1 MTVGWATLTGRM
13 TSDGL
18 CEMSPGGVVGKAY
31 LVDLDSVREV
41 RLFNKEWHVMHEKV
55 IIDTLHCHECGAPAG
70 WLPCELLQIQ
80 ARH

>member
-1 MTVGWATLTGRM
+1 MTPGWATLVATM
-13 TSDGL
+13 TKDGL
-18 CEMSPGGVVGKAY
+18 WQLKPDTAGGKAY

-41 RLFNKEWHVMHEKV
+41 SLFNHEWQVLHRKLV
-55 IIDTLHCHECGAPAG
+55 IDALHCHECGAPAG